1 MERSTVDARQR
12 VLSAVETCDGTT
24 RAALAEELRLPL
36 GTVTTAVAGLLRA
49 GALAERPVTGPGG
62 NLAGSRAGRPAML
75 LIPTGPPRTVG
86 AVIWAHGRLQ
96 SAVATYGGTMLAR
109 GDATVPGEQSGP
121 EVLEPAWSFLNEA
134 GQGPLDR
141 VVLGVPAPF
150 QRGVG
155 LPPGRLP
162 VPGPGAE
169 PADPP
174 RSGFAP
180 WLRPDPAAAL
190 ARRLGVPVVIEND
203 ANLGAL
209 GEAHAGAGRG
219 HNCQIYL
226 KLGERSVGAGLVLD
240 GSLYRGASGFA
251 GEIAHIHADDDG
263 PLCVCGARGCLS
275 ARARRPLVELM
286 EYAYDRPLTF
296 AEVLRLADADEPA
309 PARVLREV
317 GRALGR
323 PLADLCTFLN
333 PSLLILDG
341 ALGEAGRHV
350 LRGLSEQI
358 ERYCA
363 PAVAASLTLTRG
375 ALGTDADLIGALRLA
390 RTEALGS
397 PARTTP

>member
-1 MERSTVDARQR
+1 MDARQR

-24 RAALAEELRLPL
+24 RAELAAELGLPL

-49 GALAERPVTGPGG
+49 GALAEQPAEGSPG
-62 NLAGSRAGRPAML
+62 ARAGRPAML
-75 LIPTGPPRTVG
+75 LTPTGPPRTVG

-96 SAVATYGGTMLAR
+96 SAVATYGGTILAR
-109 GDATVPGEQSGP
+109 SDLPLTGEQSGP
-121 EVLEPAWSFLNEA
+121 ELLEPAWEFLDEA
-134 GQGPLDR
+134 GRGTLDR

-162 VPGPGAE
+162 VPGPDAE
-169 PADPP
+169 QPGPP
-174 RSGFAP
+174 RQEFAP
-180 WLRPDPAAAL
+180 WLHSDPAAAL

-219 HNCQIYL
+219 YSCQIYL

-240 GSLYRGASGFA
+240 GALYRGASGFA

-263 PLCVCGARGCLS
+263 PLCICGARGCLS

-296 AEVLRLADADEPA
+296 PEVLRLADADEPA

-333 PSLLILDG
+333 PGLLILDG
-341 ALGEAGRHV
+341 ALGDAGRHV
-350 LRGLSEQI
+350 LRGLSEQV

-363 PAVAASLTLTRG
+363 PAVAASLTLARG
-375 ALGTDADLIGALRLA
+375 ALGTDADITGAVRLA
-390 RTEALGS
+390 RTDALGQ
-397 PARTTP
+397 ALRGN